1 MCGIAGLSGVLDR
14 PIAEVMGDVIAH
26 RGPDW
31 RGSWDDSHDRIHLF
45 HQRLSVIDLSSA
57 AHQPMVTSDGR
68 YTIVYNGE
76 IYNFLDLRKV
86 LSAKGRKFR
95 TNSDTEV
102 VLQAFQE
109 WGHSF
114 LEKLNGIFAFA
125 LWDSHNKTLLL
136 ARDPQG
142 VKPLYIAQNNGNFAF
157 CSEIKGLK
165 RMFPALTELDHDAIR
180 RYFTFIYCPGEG
192 TPLKGVTKLDPGSA
206 VLVRDGAIIKRW
218 TYYEPPFLS
227 QTPVRQSSDEI
238 NDALDEALRKAVG
251 RQMIADVKLGAFLSG
266 GVDSSTIVAYA
277 REVNPEIECF
287 TIRTPGGR
295 DAGETDDLAYA
306 TRTASHLGVNLNV
319 IDVTA
324 NSLSADIDKMIW
336 YLDEPIAD
344 PASLN
349 TFYIAEAARKQGIKV
364 LLSGTGGD
372 DLFSGYRRHQAL
384 MIGGMFDRLPAM
396 ARRLL
401 SVVGRALPA
410 RGGFA
415 RRRDK
420 LLQILNYG
428 NSDALPS
435 YFVWALDQQLDRL
448 FINEGVTDPQSVMNS
463 FLATSTPGLSPLQK
477 MLALE
482 QRYFLADHNLN
493 YTDKMGMAAST
504 EIRVPFLDHELVEFA
519 ARIPDSH
526 RVKWGG
532 AKIALKVVASRRL
545 PKEIVT
551 RPKTGFGVPLRRWL
565 KEELR
570 DYVNDTLCVDRI
582 KRRGIFRPDYVQE
595 LLAWNETG
603 QRDVSYTLFSL
614 LCLEVWFEK
623 YLDDGV

>member
-1 MCGIAGLSGVLDR
+1 
-14 PIAEVMGDVIAH
+14 
-26 RGPDW
+26 
-31 RGSWDDSHDRIHLF
+31 
-45 HQRLSVIDLSSA
+45 
-57 AHQPMVTSDGR
+57 
-68 YTIVYNGE
+68 
-76 IYNFLDLRKV
+76 
-86 LSAKGRKFR
+86 
-95 TNSDTEV
+95 
-102 VLQAFQE
+102 
-109 WGHSF
+109 
-114 LEKLNGIFAFA
+114 
-125 LWDSHNKTLLL
+125 
-136 ARDPQG
+136 
-142 VKPLYIAQNNGNFAF
+142 
-157 CSEIKGLK
+157 
-165 RMFPALTELDHDAIR
+165 
-180 RYFTFIYCPGEG
+180 
-192 TPLKGVTKLDPGSA
+192 
-206 VLVRDGAIIKRW
+206 
-218 TYYEPPFLS
+218 
-227 QTPVRQSSDEI
+227 
-238 NDALDEALRKAVG
+238 
-251 RQMIADVKLGAFLSG
+251 
-266 GVDSSTIVAYA
+266 
-277 REVNPEIECF
+277 
-287 TIRTPGGR
+287 
-295 DAGETDDLAYA
+295 
-306 TRTASHLGVNLNV
+306 
-319 IDVTA
+319 
-324 NSLSADIDKMIW
+324 MIW

-384 MIGGMFDRLPAM
+384 MVGGMFDRLPAM

-526 RVKWGG
+526 RVKWGR